1 MPERRMGVKTANCA
15 GLGPLFGVSTVRG
28 LVCNGRMSLPPKP
41 AAAPV
46 PADRGPAVA
55 MRSFGRY
62 ALRALIGKS
71 ERSMVWLAHDPRSG
85 QDVMLTLPRGQPA
98 DAQALEAWQRE
109 VGMAA
114 RLQHPHLAPP
124 SEIGVQDHWPYIAV
138 DRAYGMTIGE
148 WLGNRGAG
156 STLEH
161 VQMVCQALEGLAF
174 AHDAGVAHG
183 DLQMHSL
190 LVSDQ
195 GTVRVMGL
203 ATSGGAS
210 APATEPDKPHAVAAQ
225 QGHQQ
230 ADGFDLSTRR
240 ARAETDVLAVGLL
253 LYRLLS
259 GQDPLEETDL
269 TRVIRRMTPV
279 GREIVR
285 MPWATQRPVP
295 EALRAIVNRATASQ
309 ERQRYLNARTLLRA
323 LSGWHE
329 VEGQDN
335 GGPLALLLDRLRS
348 VGHLPAMAG
357 IGRRVARVVAAENCR
372 TDELASELL
381 QDMALSLELLRQ
393 VNSALLQGAHS
404 ADGAAVITVR
414 RAVALL
420 GVEGVRRAANA
431 LRTWPGPLSEDSAA
445 RLQRVID
452 RVRMAAHTA
461 QALRPAGYDA
471 EVIYLVVMLQNLGRL
486 LISYHFPDEADQI
499 VQLMR
504 AAPPPPGSEPGTPEQ
519 PGLSESAASLAVLG
533 VDIDAVGSAVARHW
547 GLGDEV
553 VALMRRLPKD
563 KPVRTADSDI
573 EILRTVASA
582 ANEVVDAVHLIDPKR
597 LGASI
602 IAIAQRYARALNTD
616 AKGVRDALQ
625 AGRQGLRGSGL
636 GAPARPQEASPAEPP
651 DHPAAVARVTSL
663 TPALVTTVGAA
674 SFPT

>member
-1 MPERRMGVKTANCA
+1 
-15 GLGPLFGVSTVRG
+15 
-28 LVCNGRMSLPPKP
+28 MSLPTKP

-62 ALRALIGKS
+62 ALRGLIGKS

-124 SEIGVQDHWPYIAV
+124 TEIGVQDHWPYIAV
-138 DRAYGMTIGE
+138 DRAYGVTLGE
-148 WLGNRGAG
+148 WLATRGAG
-156 STLEH
+156 SVLEH

-183 DLQMHSL
+183 DLQVHSL
-190 LVSDQ
+190 LLSDQ

-210 APATEPDKPHAVAAQ
+210 VPATEPDKPHAGAAPRGQ
-225 QGHQQ
+225 P
-230 ADGFDLSTRR
+230 ADGFDLTTRR

-259 GQDPLEETDL
+259 GQDPLDETDL

-357 IGRRVARVVAAENCR
+357 VGRRVARVVAAENCR

-393 VNSALLQGAHS
+393 VNSALHQGAHS

-420 GVEGVRRAANA
+420 GVDGVRRAANS
-431 LRTWPGPLSEDSAA
+431 LRTWPGPLSEASAA

-519 PGLSESAASLAVLG
+519 PGLGESAASLAVLG

-547 GLGDEV
+547 GLGEEV
-553 VALMRRLPKD
+553 MLLMRRLPKD

-573 EILRTVASA
+573 EVLRTVASA

-636 GAPARPQEASPAEPP
+636 GPPARPPEASPAGQPGM
-651 DHPAAVARVTSL
+651 PAADAKVTSL

>member
-1 MPERRMGVKTANCA
+1 M
-15 GLGPLFGVSTVRG
+15 
-28 LVCNGRMSLPPKP
+28 PPKS

-46 PADRGPAVA
+46 PADRGPAVV

-62 ALRALIGKS
+62 ALRSLIGKS

-98 DAQALEAWQRE
+98 DAQALDVWQRE

-138 DRAYGMTIGE
+138 DRAYGLTLGE
-148 WLGNRGAG
+148 WLANRAAG

-183 DLQMHSL
+183 DLQVHSL
-190 LVSDQ
+190 LLSEQ

-210 APATEPDKPHAVAAQ
+210 SPATEADKTHAGPAPR
-225 QGHQQ
+225 GQQ
-230 ADGFDLSTRR
+230 AEGFDLSTRR
-240 ARAETDVLAVGLL
+240 ERAETDVLAVGLL

-259 GQDPLEETDL
+259 GQDPLDETDL

-357 IGRRVARVVAAENCR
+357 VGRRVARVVAAENCR

-420 GVEGVRRAANA
+420 GVDGVRRAANS
-431 LRTWPGPLSEDSAA
+431 LRTWPGPLSEASAA

-504 AAPPPPGSEPGTPEQ
+504 AAPPPPGAEPGTPEQ

-553 VALMRRLPKD
+553 MTLMRRLPKD

-573 EILRTVASA
+573 EVLRTVASA
-582 ANEVVDAVHLIDPKR
+582 ANELVDAVHLIDPKR
-597 LGASI
+597 LATSI
-602 IAIAQRYARALNTD
+602 VTIAQRYARALGTD
-616 AKGVRDALQ
+616 AKGMRDALQ

-636 GAPARPQEASPAEPP
+636 GSPARSQEASPAGQQSL
-651 DHPAAVARVTSL
+651 PADNEGVTSL